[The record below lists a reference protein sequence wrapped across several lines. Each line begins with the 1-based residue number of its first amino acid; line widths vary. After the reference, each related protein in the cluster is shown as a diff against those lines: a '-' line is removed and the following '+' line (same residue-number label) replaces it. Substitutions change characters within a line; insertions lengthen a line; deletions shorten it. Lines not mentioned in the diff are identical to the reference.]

1 MATAAQGTPMKNLIF
16 IILFLLCSSCG
27 HAATPPRRRAAA
39 PLNSRRL
46 MSATLE
52 SIVLANTSI
61 SERGERVR
69 HLRHDQCLNRVNK
82 RRTQSEHNESA
93 CALTADIQADI
104 DLCRGVRQ
112 RTHAPQAAYWLR
124 PSALT
129 TLAHLSASV
138 MYSFANSSGPIGI
151 GKKPCASK
159 AFLVSGVVSVFS
171 SACASL

>member
-104 DLCRGVRQ
+104 DLDRKSTR
-112 RTHAPQAAYWLR
+112 L
-124 PSALT
+124 
-129 TLAHLSASV
+129 
-138 MYSFANSSGPIGI
+138 NSSHLGNSY
-151 GKKPCASK
+151 A
-159 AFLVSGVVSVFS
+159 V
-171 SACASL
+171 

>member
-61 SERGERVR
+61 SERGARVR
-69 HLRHDQCLNRVNK
+69 HLRHEPCLNRAHK
-82 RRTQSEHNESA
+82 RRTQTDHNEHAS
-93 CALTADIQADI
+93 ALTADFPADI
-104 DLCRGVRQ
+104 DGC
-112 RTHAPQAAYWLR
+112 
-124 PSALT
+124 
-129 TLAHLSASV
+129 
-138 MYSFANSSGPIGI
+138 
-151 GKKPCASK
+151 
-159 AFLVSGVVSVFS
+159 
-171 SACASL
+171 